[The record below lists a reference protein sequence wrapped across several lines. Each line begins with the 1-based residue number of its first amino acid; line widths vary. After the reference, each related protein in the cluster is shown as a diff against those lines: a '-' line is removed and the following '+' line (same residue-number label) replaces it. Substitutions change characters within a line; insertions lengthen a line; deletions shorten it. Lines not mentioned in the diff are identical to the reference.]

1 MKNLPSKKKALILG
15 AYLKFT
21 NLVLTLNPMPS
32 TFNKFKLFK
41 QSIMVFVI
49 MIFTV
54 TFISIPNADALS
66 DSKQIVLDA
75 WTLVNEGYYD
85 PELFDEIQWKKIRQ
99 KTLQKQIDTTEDAYS
114 AIEEM
119 LKPLEDPYTRVLR
132 PKDYELLKA
141 SNLGSEINGV
151 GLQLGKDDENGK
163 IKVISTLAGSPAED
177 AGIVSG
183 NYIEFVNGIPTSN
196 LGLANTASKLRGE
209 KGTKVLVEIS
219 LEDGETKEIDLERRS
234 VDLRPVR
241 TKRLRDESHTIGYLR
256 ITQFSESVPSKI
268 EEALQELKEKEV
280 EGIILDLRNNSGGL
294 VSSGIAVADSFLR
307 ENLIV
312 ETKNRDGIKD
322 SIVSQKNTFFDGPMV
337 TLVNKGTASAS
348 EILAGALQDNGRS
361 ALMGKNTYGK
371 GLIQSLKS
379 LTEDSGIAITVASY
393 LTPNGNNIQGRGI
406 IPDKLLDLPEAKD
419 FGSSEDKWVKN
430 AEIYLNSIVDKE
442 GYTSEKLNTGDQNN
456 LEKDIISN
464 EV

>member
-1 MKNLPSKKKALILG
+1 MIIFFTTTSFNIPS
-15 AYLKFT
+15 AY
-21 NLVLTLNPMPS
+21 
-32 TFNKFKLFK
+32 
-41 QSIMVFVI
+41 
-49 MIFTV
+49 
-54 TFISIPNADALS
+54 ALS

-85 PELFDEIQWKKIRQ
+85 PEIFDEIQWKKIRQ
-99 KTLQKQIDTTEDAYS
+99 KTLQKSIDTTEDAYS

-132 PKDYELLKA
+132 PKDYELLKS

-151 GLQLGKDDENGK
+151 GLQLGVDEINGK

-177 AGIVSG
+177 AGIASG
-183 NYIEFVNGIPTSN
+183 FFIETVNGQSALE

-209 KGTKVLVEIS
+209 KGSKVLVQIS
-219 LEDGETKEIDLERRS
+219 TEDGEIKEIDLERRS

-241 TKRLRDESHTIGYLR
+241 TKRLRDESHTLGYLR
-256 ITQFSESVPSKI
+256 ITQFSESVPKKI

-294 VSSGIAVADSFLR
+294 VSSGIAVADSFLN
-307 ENLIV
+307 EKLVV

-322 SIVSQKNTFFDGPMV
+322 SIISEKNTFFDGPMV
-337 TLVNKGTASAS
+337 TIVNKGTASAS
-348 EILAGALQDNGRS
+348 EILAGALQDNQRS
-361 ALMGKNTYGK
+361 ALIGKQTYGK

-379 LTEDSGIAITVASY
+379 LSEDSGIAITVASY

-406 IPDKLLDLPEAKD
+406 IPDKILDFSEAKD
-419 FGSSEDKWVKN
+419 FGSLDDKWVKDS
-430 AEIYLNSIVDKE
+430 EIYLNSLLDKIDE
-442 GYTSEKLNTGDQNN
+442 NSAKDFVEINN
-456 LEKDIISN
+456 ELRDYSKNDE
-464 EV
+464 

>member
-1 MKNLPSKKKALILG
+1 MIIF
-15 AYLKFT
+15 FT
-21 NLVLTLNPMPS
+21 T
-32 TFNKFKLFK
+32 TFF
-41 QSIMVFVI
+41 
-49 MIFTV
+49 
-54 TFISIPNADALS
+54 SIPSAYALS

-85 PELFDEIQWKKIRQ
+85 PEIFDEIQWKKIRQ
-99 KTLQKQIDTTEDAYS
+99 KTLQKSIDTTEDAYS

-132 PKDYELLKA
+132 PKDYELLKS

-151 GLQLGKDDENGK
+151 GLQLGVDEINGK

-177 AGIVSG
+177 AGIASG
-183 NYIEFVNGIPTSN
+183 FFIETVDGQSALE

-209 KGTKVLVEIS
+209 KGSKVLVQIS
-219 LEDGETKEIDLERRS
+219 TEDGEIKEIDLERRS

-241 TKRLRDESHTIGYLR
+241 TKRLRDESHTLGYLR
-256 ITQFSESVPSKI
+256 ITQFSESVPKKI

-294 VSSGIAVADSFLR
+294 VSSGIAVADSFLN
-307 ENLIV
+307 EKLIV

-322 SIVSQKNTFFDGPMV
+322 SIISEKNTFFDGPMV
-337 TLVNKGTASAS
+337 TIVNKGTASAS
-348 EILAGALQDNGRS
+348 EILAGALQDNQRS
-361 ALMGKNTYGK
+361 ALIGKQTYGK

-379 LTEDSGIAITVASY
+379 LSEDSGIAITVASY

-406 IPDKLLDLPEAKD
+406 IPDKILDFAEAKD
-419 FGSSEDKWVKN
+419 FGSLDDKWVKDS
-430 AEIYLNSIVDKE
+430 EIYLNSLLDKIDE
-442 GYTSEKLNTGDQNN
+442 NSAKDFVEINN
-456 LEKDIISN
+456 ELRDYSKNDE
-464 EV
+464 

>member
-1 MKNLPSKKKALILG
+1 MIIF
-15 AYLKFT
+15 FT
-21 NLVLTLNPMPS
+21 T
-32 TFNKFKLFK
+32 TFF
-41 QSIMVFVI
+41 
-49 MIFTV
+49 
-54 TFISIPNADALS
+54 SIPSAYALS

-85 PELFDEIQWKKIRQ
+85 PEIFDEIQWKKIRQ
-99 KTLQKQIDTTEDAYS
+99 KTLQKSIDTTEDAYS

-132 PKDYELLKA
+132 PKDYELLKS

-151 GLQLGKDDENGK
+151 GLQLGVDEINGK

-177 AGIVSG
+177 AGIASG
-183 NYIEFVNGIPTSN
+183 FFIETVDGQSALE

-209 KGTKVLVEIS
+209 KGSKVLVQIS
-219 LEDGETKEIDLERRS
+219 TEDGEIKEIDLERRS

-241 TKRLRDESHTIGYLR
+241 TKRLRDESHTLGYLR
-256 ITQFSESVPSKI
+256 ITQFSESVPKKI

-294 VSSGIAVADSFLR
+294 VSSGIAVADSFLN
-307 ENLIV
+307 EKLVV

-322 SIVSQKNTFFDGPMV
+322 SIISEKNTFFDGPMV
-337 TLVNKGTASAS
+337 TIVNKGTASAS
-348 EILAGALQDNGRS
+348 EILAGALQDNQRS
-361 ALMGKNTYGK
+361 ALIGKQTYGK

-379 LTEDSGIAITVASY
+379 LSEDSGIAITVASY

-406 IPDKLLDLPEAKD
+406 IPDKILDFSEAKD
-419 FGSSEDKWVKN
+419 FGSLDDKWVKDS
-430 AEIYLNSIVDKE
+430 EIYLNSLLDKID
-442 GYTSEKLNTGDQNN
+442 EKTIKDLVEINN
-456 LEKDIISN
+456 ELKDYSKN
-464 EV
+464 DE

>member
-1 MKNLPSKKKALILG
+1 MIIF
-15 AYLKFT
+15 FT
-21 NLVLTLNPMPS
+21 T
-32 TFNKFKLFK
+32 TFF
-41 QSIMVFVI
+41 
-49 MIFTV
+49 
-54 TFISIPNADALS
+54 SIPSAYALS

-85 PELFDEIQWKKIRQ
+85 PEIFDEIQWKKIRQ
-99 KTLQKQIDTTEDAYS
+99 KTLQKSIDTTEDAYS

-132 PKDYELLKA
+132 PKDYELLKS

-151 GLQLGKDDENGK
+151 GLQLGVDEINGK

-177 AGIVSG
+177 AGIASG
-183 NYIEFVNGIPTSN
+183 FFIEKVDGQSALD

-209 KGTKVLVEIS
+209 KGSKVLVQIS
-219 LEDGETKEIDLERRS
+219 TEDGEIKEIDLERRS

-241 TKRLRDESHTIGYLR
+241 TKRLRDESHTLGYLR
-256 ITQFSESVPSKI
+256 ITQFSESVPKKI

-294 VSSGIAVADSFLR
+294 VSSGIAVADSFLN
-307 ENLIV
+307 EKLIV

-322 SIVSQKNTFFDGPMV
+322 SIISEKNTFFDGPMV
-337 TLVNKGTASAS
+337 TIVNKGTASAS
-348 EILAGALQDNGRS
+348 EILAGALQDNQRS
-361 ALMGKNTYGK
+361 ALIGKQTYGK

-379 LTEDSGIAITVASY
+379 LSEDSGIAITVASY

-406 IPDKLLDLPEAKD
+406 IPDKILDFAEAKD
-419 FGSSEDKWVKN
+419 FGSLDDKWVKDS
-430 AEIYLNSIVDKE
+430 EIYLNSLLDKAYE
-442 GYTSEKLNTGDQNN
+442 NPARDLTE
-456 LEKDIISN
+456 ISN
-464 EV
+464 DIEEYTKKDELIN

>member
-1 MKNLPSKKKALILG
+1 MIIF
-15 AYLKFT
+15 FT
-21 NLVLTLNPMPS
+21 T
-32 TFNKFKLFK
+32 TFF
-41 QSIMVFVI
+41 
-49 MIFTV
+49 
-54 TFISIPNADALS
+54 SIPSAYALS

-85 PELFDEIQWKKIRQ
+85 PEIFDEIQWKKIRQ
-99 KTLQKQIDTTEDAYS
+99 KTLQKSIDTTEDAYS

-132 PKDYELLKA
+132 PKDYELLKS

-151 GLQLGKDDENGK
+151 GLQLGLDENNGK

-177 AGIVSG
+177 AGIASG
-183 NYIEFVNGIPTSN
+183 FFIETVDGQSALE

-209 KGTKVLVEIS
+209 KGSKVLVQIS
-219 LEDGETKEIDLERRS
+219 TEDGEIKEIDLERRS

-241 TKRLRDESHTIGYLR
+241 TKRLRDESHTLGYLR
-256 ITQFSESVPSKI
+256 ITQFSESVPKKI

-294 VSSGIAVADSFLR
+294 VSSGIAVADSFLN
-307 ENLIV
+307 EKLIV

-322 SIVSQKNTFFDGPMV
+322 SIISEKNTFFDGPMV
-337 TLVNKGTASAS
+337 TIVNKGTASAS
-348 EILAGALQDNGRS
+348 EILAGALQDNQRS
-361 ALMGKNTYGK
+361 ALIGKQTYGK

-379 LTEDSGIAITVASY
+379 LSEDSGIAITVASY

-406 IPDKLLDLPEAKD
+406 IPDKILDFSEAKD
-419 FGSSEDKWVKN
+419 FGSLDDKWVKDS
-430 AEIYLNSIVDKE
+430 EIYLNSLLDKID
-442 GYTSEKLNTGDQNN
+442 EKSTKDLVEINN
-456 LEKDIISN
+456 ELKDYSKN
-464 EV
+464 DE